1 MIAARIGGMTIS
13 AHPASASTPSRPVWL
28 RPHAWV
34 LLYWLAFLLVL
45 EPGNIL
51 RASQAGQTL
60 SLPHEA
66 LRILLAALLGTTVT
80 SAVQTLVE
88 RFPLRGPGRGRH
100 LLIHAA
106 GAAGLALALVLTS
119 CLLAA
124 WVFAGRWL
132 PSRDE
137 IWDQLVANFTLL
149 MFALAALAGLVQAN
163 LQRRASSAPPPRTA
177 APEPAR
183 EAIAALTHVEV
194 KRRGQFVSL
203 PLSEVDWIEAQG
215 NYVAL
220 HVGAEQHL
228 VRDTVSRFA
237 ARLDPCQFLRIHRSM
252 IVAVDRIRMVETLAN
267 SDTLLHLTRGGPLRA
282 SRSYSA
288 AVKVVAARLRDLPAA
303 RASTERDD
311 GLA

>member
-1 MIAARIGGMTIS
+1 MIAARIGRMTIS
-13 AHPASASTPSRPVWL
+13 APPAPPAPAPTPWPAWL

-51 RASQAGQTL
+51 RASQVGQTL

-80 SAVQTLVE
+80 SAVQALVE
-88 RFPLRGPGRGRH
+88 RFPLRGPGCGRH
-100 LLIHAA
+100 LLIHFAA
-106 GAAGLALALVLTS
+106 AAGLALTLVLAS

-124 WVFAGRWL
+124 WAFAGRWL
-132 PSRDE
+132 PSGDE
-137 IWDQLVANFTLL
+137 IWDQLVSNFTLL
-149 MFALAALAGLVQAN
+149 MFALAALTALVQAS
-163 LQRRASSAPPPRTA
+163 LQRVASSAPTVRPVMP
-177 APEPAR
+177 APVHETTS
-183 EAIAALTHVEV
+183 ALTHVEV
-194 KRRGQFVSL
+194 KRRGQLVSL

-228 VRDTVSRFA
+228 LRDTVSRFA
-237 ARLDPCQFLRIHRSM
+237 ERLDSVRFLRIHRSM
-252 IVAVDRIRMVETLAN
+252 IVAVDRIREVEALPN

-282 SRSYSA
+282 SRSYAA
-288 AVKVVAARLRDLPAA
+288 AVKAIAAQLRDSPPPVSAQQ
-303 RASTERDD
+303 
-311 GLA
+311 G